1 MILKH
6 PTPHA
11 RRGLTLVETAIVIS
25 LVFLLL
31 FGLYEY
37 GRYVMVRQV
46 VQNAAREGARLAVVS
61 TNTLQLSDIQNTV
74 TNYLAGQQIGVPTI
88 NAYWADPDTG
98 VNLGQWNN
106 AAFGQGI
113 AVEINASYQPVLPQ
127 LLFMPAT
134 IPVQV
139 KIVMLSEAN

>member
-6 PTPHA
+6 RTRRA
-11 RRGLTLVETAIVIS
+11 RRGLTLVETAIVIG
-25 LVFLLL
+25 LVLLML

-37 GRYVMVRQV
+37 GRFVMVRQV

-61 TNTLQLSDIQNTV
+61 ADRLTTSDLQNTV

-88 NAYWADPDTG
+88 SIYWADPNTG
-98 VNLGQWNN
+98 ANLGQWDH

-113 AVEINASYQPVLPQ
+113 AVEIIASYQPVLPQ
-127 LLFMPAT
+127 LLKMQPT
-134 IPVQV
+134 IPLRV
-139 KIVMLSEAN
+139 KIVTLCEAN